1 MNSPAD
7 DDQSDSLHTNT
18 DTTPNTKTNAEPN
31 ASDDQNES
39 ARPGDRESA
48 SAAALMTESGI
59 DVDAESLKWIVA
71 EDEEVKRVSDLDI
84 QWIGTPRSRGG
95 LRTYLVALVLVTGAL
110 ALATES
116 IAGIATGPT
125 LIGLESYTLVVEGPA
140 ALEVEGTTA
149 EIPLWWL
156 SAVPPLVGLLGV
168 AIGVRPIIRAYR
180 TTYVLT
186 SEKLYIRMRGI
197 RGDGVTKLPLDRV
210 VDTTFRQSPI
220 GQLLSSGT
228 VTFSTFDHTAP
239 ELQCW
244 AIKNPTELHEIVLEL
259 KASAASPLEHKQ
271 EYIRVVPSTGER
283 APPEVI
289 NQIRP
294 LHDVQR
300 GGQTWWQN
308 LNPLSEPNLLTF
320 EFVIYS
326 DGTDAPIEFY
336 YSCEQHLSTLHDR
349 LKSAYPDTVELE
361 RVTVDFAEKLIAPQQ
376 YSYDEFETALESGT
390 LQCTPA
396 EVEALVRVRGSRP
409 TVADGGATTMSEQ
422 VDRDEIGEESSSME
436 APATEASD
444 SDSPTSSDSSL
455 PLGTQLPSV
464 DLDALRAKEN
474 AENRDPGSLTFGLE
488 TPVDTGEGVLA
499 RPHPDEVDPHGL
511 RWTGSGDPLAAIKK
525 FDGQMGED
533 DRTKA
538 SSHAPLTVLIDHF
551 ATTDHPTVFQ
561 AAFEGE
567 PDLTSD
573 GEYHIDEIEQ
583 GRETL
588 KDEFITSLE
597 EFLRGPTDSESS
609 SSQSES
615 LNESQSERIAEIRN
629 EDWGHTFTTNLR
641 AVTVPTNLS
650 VNDTSEID
658 RHLRNLSTVFDPL
671 AGDYYKLESEALH
684 EKGLLERSR
693 RKRSRRC
700 FNRFLEGEVVAS
712 GRLSRSTPDL
722 HLDPGELCNLVI
734 VPSTEHLTD
743 EAVKETHANPE
754 SRTAL
759 PGLDAAQRRQYTTGM
774 VLGQDANSA
783 VDGPLRLPPNRQSR
797 HWLLCGATGS
807 GKSQVTY
814 HMLRSLAETTPG
826 PNVLFEPKGDN
837 MCQHYL
843 RAHYKKFGTLDDV
856 YHFRVPE
863 TLPAISFFD
872 IRPALEGNDR
882 ETAVKEKVDHFHE
895 LMRMIMG
902 AETYEQA
909 FVANEVLTF
918 LIQALFDPKHGADVF
933 GLDDLVD
940 AATRMHRHQELPEV
954 SEINADIHDSLAAQ
968 FAKDEN
974 QFDTT
979 MGAVMNRL
987 NKLKEDRHLHWMLR
1001 HKPGREVEAN
1011 GDDLYG
1017 FHQQETHFDF
1027 SEFLDQDATILFD
1040 LGDLSSPAQRGFTTV
1055 MLSNLWH
1062 SIQRRRR
1069 RTPENVVNVIM
1080 EEAAPFVATELVAD
1094 QLLPQGRSS
1103 GLSLGF
1109 IMQYPEQVK
1118 KYHNGTG
1125 AYEEL
1130 LTEVHTKLIG
1140 DISMKDRF
1148 AKTFTHDELSVEDVR
1163 NRNNRM
1169 AAGEWFTKL
1178 VSPGFGEDRPA
1189 PLTLHSPPIITGHPE
1204 SDEPLT
1210 AAEQQQFDEE
1220 LLPEVLERTED
1231 EYGLYVPT
1239 HEDAMEWSNWSD
1251 TDRRA
1256 GTPPALDED
1265 EREVT
1270 VEIDDET
1277 EETVDQQPID
1287 ESGLDDGDDD
1297 RPDDGNDSSVAET
1310 GVKNS
1315 VDQDGSEAESTD
1327 DDPADPANG
1336 ATFFDPPTDEEK
1348 CPVPDRELVRRR
1360 LSREDAIFLK
1370 RVLDAMNRDLP
1381 GYTLLEGMDELQED
1395 LDGLDVEVLIE
1406 QGLLERGKVNR
1417 RPYYTV
1423 LPAGR
1428 KLLGETLTAEQ
1439 GIGDLGEKTPHK
1451 VGVELL
1457 VRWLETLEEVDRVE
1471 RYYQQS
1477 SETVFDVAAF
1487 DDGNDLV
1494 WVGEVEMTSNNAKAV
1509 VSDYEKMAAVDA
1521 DVVWAFPSLRE
1532 GRETIQLLAD
1542 SEHLP
1547 DRVSGRAGRKLS
1559 RMQEIVEEFDADG
1572 LTTVQTFR
1580 KMEEKVTGDPS

>member
-1 MNSPAD
+1 MQTTEKTES
-7 DDQSDSLHTNT
+7 
-18 DTTPNTKTNAEPN
+18 TPN
-31 ASDDQNES
+31 S
-39 ARPGDRESA
+39 
-48 SAAALMTESGI
+48 
-59 DVDAESLKWIVA
+59 DAESLEWIVA
-71 EDEEVKRVSDLDI
+71 EDEQVKQVSDLDV
-84 QWIGTPRSRGG
+84 QWTGTPLFRGG
-95 LRTYLVALVLVTGAL
+95 FRTYLVALGFVAVAL

-116 IAGIATGPT
+116 IAGVTTGPS
-125 LIGLESYTLVVEGPA
+125 LVGLEPYTLET
-140 ALEVEGTTA
+140 ALITA

-156 SAVPPLVGLLGV
+156 SAVPILVGLTGI
-168 AIGVRPIIRAYR
+168 AIGVRPIVRALR

-186 SEKLYIRMRGI
+186 SKKLYVRTRGI
-197 RGDGVTKLPLDRV
+197 RGDGFTKLPLDRV
-210 VDTTFRQSPI
+210 VDTTLQQSPI
-220 GQLLSSGT
+220 GQLLSYGT
-228 VTFSTFDHTAP
+228 VTFSTFDHTSP
-239 ELQCW
+239 EIQCW
-244 AIKNPTELHEIVLEL
+244 AIEDPTELHERVLEL
-259 KASAASPLEHKQ
+259 EASAASPLERKQ

-289 NQIRP
+289 NQVRP
-294 LHDVQR
+294 LHDVRR
-300 GGQTWWQN
+300 GGLSWWQQ
-308 LNPLSEPNLLTF
+308 LNPLSDPDPLTF

-326 DGTDAPIEFY
+326 DGTDSPIEFY
-336 YSCEQHLSTLHDR
+336 YTCEQHLSTLYDR
-349 LKSAYPDTVELE
+349 LNSAYPDSVEIE
-361 RVTVDFAEKLIAPQQ
+361 RVTVDFAEKLITPQQ
-376 YSYDEFETALESGT
+376 YSYDEFETALENGT

-396 EVEALVRVRGSRP
+396 EVEALVRVRGSKP
-409 TVADGGATTMSEQ
+409 TLADGGATAISEQ
-422 VDRDEIGEESSSME
+422 VDRDSTAEESTS
-436 APATEASD
+436 TEESD
-444 SDSPTSSDSSL
+444 SNL

-464 DLDALRAKEN
+464 DLDTLRAKEE
-474 AENRDPGSLTFGLE
+474 AENRDPGSLTFSLE

-499 RPHPDEVDPHGL
+499 RPHPDEVEPYGL
-511 RWTGSGDPLAAIKK
+511 RWTGSGDPMAAIKK
-525 FDGQMGED
+525 FDGQMGKD

-538 SSHAPLTVLIDHF
+538 TSHAPLTVLIDHF
-551 ATTDHPTVFQ
+551 ASTDHPIVFQ

-567 PDLTSD
+567 PDLTKE

-588 KDEFITSLE
+588 WGEAAIALE
-597 EFLRGPTDSESS
+597 ELLRGPKNSELSS
-609 SSQSES
+609 SRSES
-615 LNESQSERIAEIRN
+615 LSESRSKRIDEVKN

-641 AVTVPTNLS
+641 AVTVPTNSSLS
-650 VNDTSEID
+650 DTSEIEHD
-658 RHLRNLSTVFDPL
+658 LRNLSTVFDPL
-671 AGDYYKLESEALH
+671 AGDYYKLESETLH
-684 EKGLLERSR
+684 EKGVLERSR
-693 RKRSRRC
+693 RKQSRRC
-700 FNRFLEGEVVAS
+700 FNRFLEGEVVAG
-712 GRLSRSTPDL
+712 GRVSRSEPDL
-722 HLDPGELCNLVI
+722 HLDPAELCNMII

-759 PGLDAAQRRQYTTGM
+759 PGLDTAQRRQYTTGM

-783 VDGPLRLPPNRQSR
+783 VEGPLRLPPNRQSR

-826 PNVLFEPKGDN
+826 PNVLFDPKGDN
-837 MCQHYL
+837 MCKNYL
-843 RAHYKKFGTLDDV
+843 MAHYKRFGNLDDV
-856 YHFRVPE
+856 YYFREPG

-872 IRPALEGNDR
+872 IRSALEGNDR

-902 AETYEQA
+902 AEKYEQA

-918 LIQALFDPKHGADVF
+918 LIQALFDPKHGDDVF

-940 AATRMHRHQELPEV
+940 AATRMHHHQELPEV

-1001 HKPGREVEAN
+1001 HKPGREAEST

-1027 SEFLDQDATILFD
+1027 SEFLDEDVTILFD
-1040 LGDLSSPAQRGFTTV
+1040 LGDLTLDAQRGFTTV
-1055 MLSNLWH
+1055 MLSDLWH

-1069 RTPENVVNVIM
+1069 TNPENVVNVIM

-1189 PLTLHSPPIITGHPE
+1189 PLTLHSPPIISGHPE

-1231 EYGLYVPT
+1231 EYGLYVPS

-1256 GTPPALDED
+1256 GAPPALDED
-1265 EREVT
+1265 ESEVT
-1270 VEIDDET
+1270 VEFDEKS
-1277 EETVDQQPID
+1277 EDADGQQPF
-1287 ESGLDDGDDD
+1287 EKTSLDDGADDQHDD
-1297 RPDDGNDSSVAET
+1297 RDNSSKAEAD
-1310 GVKNS
+1310 VSEIDHNS
-1315 VDQDGSEAESTD
+1315 SEEETTD
-1327 DDPADPANG
+1327 DDPAGVANG
-1336 ATFFDPPTDEEK
+1336 AAFFDPSTDEEE
-1348 CPVPDRELVRRR
+1348 CPVSDDELRRR
-1360 LSREDAIFLK
+1360 GLSQDDAIFLK

-1381 GYTLLEGMDELQED
+1381 DYTLLEGMEELQED
-1395 LDGLDVEVLIE
+1395 LDGVDVDVLIE
-1406 QGLLERGKVNR
+1406 LELLEREKVDR

-1428 KLLGETLTAEQ
+1428 ELLDKTVTAQ
-1439 GIGDLGEKTPHK
+1439 PGIGDLGEKTPHK

-1457 VRWLETLEEVDRVE
+1457 VCWLETFEAVDRVE

-1487 DDGNDLV
+1487 DVDDELV
-1494 WVGEVEMTSNNAKAV
+1494 WVGEVEMTSNNAEAV

-1521 DVVWAFPSLRE
+1521 DAVWAFPSRDDAQE
-1532 GRETIQLLAD
+1532 IANVLAD
-1542 SEHLP
+1542 AGRLP
-1547 DRVSGRAGRKLS
+1547 DTVNGRAARSIVKI
-1559 RMQEIVEEFDADG
+1559 QEKIEPFEADG
-1572 LTTVQTFR
+1572 MTTVQTFR
-1580 KMEEKVTGDPS
+1580 KLKDEVTDK

>member
-1 MNSPAD
+1 MQTTEKTES
-7 DDQSDSLHTNT
+7 
-18 DTTPNTKTNAEPN
+18 TPN
-31 ASDDQNES
+31 S
-39 ARPGDRESA
+39 
-48 SAAALMTESGI
+48 
-59 DVDAESLKWIVA
+59 DAESLEWIVA
-71 EDEEVKRVSDLDI
+71 EDEQVKQVSDLDV
-84 QWIGTPRSRGG
+84 QWTGTPLFRGG
-95 LRTYLVALVLVTGAL
+95 FRTYLVALGFVAVAL

-116 IAGIATGPT
+116 IAGVTTGPS
-125 LIGLESYTLVVEGPA
+125 LVGLEPYTLET
-140 ALEVEGTTA
+140 ALITA

-156 SAVPPLVGLLGV
+156 SAVPILIGLVGV
-168 AIGVRPIIRAYR
+168 AIGVRPIVRALR

-186 SEKLYIRMRGI
+186 SEKLYVRTRGI
-197 RGDGVTKLPLDRV
+197 RGDGFTKLPLDRV
-210 VDTTFRQSPI
+210 VDTTFQQSPI
-220 GQLLSSGT
+220 GQLLSYGT
-228 VTFSTFDHTAP
+228 VTFSTFDHTSP
-239 ELQCW
+239 EIQCW
-244 AIKNPTELHEIVLEL
+244 AIEDPTELHETVLEL
-259 KASAASPLEHKQ
+259 EASAASPLERKQ

-283 APPEVI
+283 APREVI

-294 LHDVQR
+294 LHDVRR
-300 GGQTWWQN
+300 GGLSWWQQ
-308 LNPLSEPNLLTF
+308 LNPLSDPDPLTF

-326 DGTDAPIEFY
+326 DGTDSPIEFY
-336 YSCEQHLSTLHDR
+336 YTCEQHLSTLYDR
-349 LKSAYPDTVELE
+349 LNSAYPDSVEIE
-361 RVTVDFAEKLIAPQQ
+361 RVTVDFAEKLITPQQ
-376 YSYDEFETALESGT
+376 YSYDEFETALENGT
-390 LQCTPA
+390 LQCTLA
-396 EVEALVRVRGSRP
+396 EVEALVRVQGSNP
-409 TVADGGATTMSEQ
+409 TVADGGATAMGERITTE
-422 VDRDEIGEESSSME
+422 DTADESTSTEES
-436 APATEASD
+436 D
-444 SDSPTSSDSSL
+444 SNL

-474 AENRDPGSLTFGLE
+474 AENRDPGSLTFSLE

-499 RPHPDEVDPHGL
+499 RPHPDEVEPYGL
-511 RWTGSGDPLAAIKK
+511 RWTGSGDPMAAIKK

-533 DRTKA
+533 DRSKA

-551 ATTDHPTVFQ
+551 ASTDHPIVFQ

-567 PDLTSD
+567 PDLTKE

-588 KDEFITSLE
+588 WGEAAIALE
-597 EFLRGPTDSESS
+597 ELLRGPKNSESS
-609 SSQSES
+609 SSRSES
-615 LNESQSERIAEIRN
+615 LSESRSERIDEIKN

-650 VNDTSEID
+650 LSDTSEIEHD
-658 RHLRNLSTVFDPL
+658 LRNLSTVFDPL
-671 AGDYYKLESEALH
+671 AGDYYKLESETLH
-684 EKGLLERSR
+684 EKGVLERSR

-700 FNRFLEGEVVAS
+700 FNRFLEGEVVAG
-712 GRLSRSTPDL
+712 GRVSRSEPDL
-722 HLDPGELCNLVI
+722 HLDPAELCNMVI

-754 SRTAL
+754 SRTTL
-759 PGLDAAQRRQYTTGM
+759 PGLDTAQRRQYTTGM

-783 VDGPLRLPPNRQSR
+783 VEGPLRLPPNRQSR

-826 PNVLFEPKGDN
+826 PNVLFDPKGDN
-837 MCQHYL
+837 MCKNYL
-843 RAHYKKFGTLDDV
+843 MAHYKRFGNLDDV
-856 YHFRVPE
+856 YYFREPG

-872 IRPALEGNDR
+872 IRSALEGNDR

-902 AETYEQA
+902 AEKYEQA
-909 FVANEVLTF
+909 FVANEILTF
-918 LIQALFDPKHGADVF
+918 LIQALFDPKHGDDVF
-933 GLDDLVD
+933 GLDDLVE
-940 AATRMHRHQELPEV
+940 AATRMHHHQELPEV

-1001 HKPGREVEAN
+1001 HKPGREAEST

-1027 SEFLDQDATILFD
+1027 SEFLDEDVTILFD
-1040 LGDLSSPAQRGFTTV
+1040 LGDLTLDAQRGFTTV
-1055 MLSNLWH
+1055 MLSDLWH

-1069 RTPENVVNVIM
+1069 TNPENVVNVIM

-1189 PLTLHSPPIITGHPE
+1189 PLTLHSPPIISGHPE

-1220 LLPEVLERTED
+1220 LLPEVLERTEE
-1231 EYGLYVPT
+1231 EYGLYVPS

-1256 GTPPALDED
+1256 GASPALDED
-1265 EREVT
+1265 ESEKM
-1270 VEIDDET
+1270 VEFDEKS
-1277 EETVDQQPID
+1277 EDADGQQPL
-1287 ESGLDDGDDD
+1287 EKTSLDDGADDQHDD
-1297 RPDDGNDSSVAET
+1297 RDDRDLTADTDVSEIGHDSSDAET
-1310 GVKNS
+1310 
-1315 VDQDGSEAESTD
+1315 TD
-1327 DDPADPANG
+1327 DDPVGVANG
-1336 ATFFDPPTDEEK
+1336 AAFFDPATDEEE
-1348 CPVPDRELVRRR
+1348 CPVSDDELRRR
-1360 LSREDAIFLK
+1360 GLSQDDAIFLK
-1370 RVLDAMNRDLP
+1370 RVLDAMNRDRP
-1381 GYTLLEGMDELQED
+1381 GYTLLEGMGELQED
-1395 LDGLDVEVLIE
+1395 LDGLDTQVLLE
-1406 QGLLERGKVNR
+1406 QGLLEKETVNR
-1417 RPYYTV
+1417 HTYYTV

-1428 KLLGETLTAEQ
+1428 ELLDETLTAEE
-1439 GIGDLGEKTPHK
+1439 GVGDLGEKTPHK

-1457 VRWLETLEEVDRVE
+1457 WDWLTEFEVVE
-1471 RYYQQS
+1471 QVYRYYQHTP
-1477 SETVFDVAAF
+1477 ETIFDVAAVDA
-1487 DDGNDLV
+1487 DDELV
-1494 WVGEVEMTSNNAKAV
+1494 WVGEVEMASNNAEAV
-1509 VSDYEKMAAVDA
+1509 VSDYDKMAAVDA
-1521 DVVWAFPSLRE
+1521 DAVWVFPSRDD
-1532 GRETIQLLAD
+1532 GRGTVKMLAD
-1542 SEHLP
+1542 AGRLP
-1547 DRVSGRAGRKLS
+1547 GTVSGRDGRSLAQI
-1559 RMQEIVEEFDADG
+1559 QERVESFESDG
-1572 LTTVQTFR
+1572 MTTVQTLR
-1580 KMEEKVTGDPS
+1580 KLDEKVTGGSS

>member
-1 MNSPAD
+1 MQTTEIT
-7 DDQSDSLHTNT
+7 QSKT
-18 DTTPNTKTNAEPN
+18 D
-31 ASDDQNES
+31 
-39 ARPGDRESA
+39 
-48 SAAALMTESGI
+48 I
-59 DVDAESLKWIVA
+59 DAESLEWIVA
-71 EDEEVKRVSDLDI
+71 EDEQVKRVSDLDV
-84 QWIGTPRSRGG
+84 QWTGTPLPRGG
-95 LRTYLVALVLVTGAL
+95 LQTYLVALVFVSVAL
-110 ALATES
+110 ALATQS
-116 IAGIATGPT
+116 ITGVTTGPT
-125 LIGLESYTLVVEGPA
+125 LVGLESYTLA
-140 ALEVEGTTA
+140 VEGTSG

-156 SAVPPLVGLLGV
+156 SAVPFLVGLIGV
-168 AIGVRPIIRAYR
+168 AIGVRPIIRALR

-186 SEKLYIRMRGI
+186 SEKLYVRTSGI
-197 RGDGVTKLPLDRV
+197 RGDGFTKLHLDRV
-210 VDTTFRQSPI
+210 VDTTFLQSPV
-220 GQLLSSGT
+220 GQLLSYGT
-228 VTFSTFDHTAP
+228 VTFSTFDHTSP
-239 ELQCW
+239 EIQCW
-244 AIKNPTELHEIVLEL
+244 AIENPTELHERVLEL
-259 KASAASPLEHKQ
+259 EASADSPLERTQ

-283 APPEVI
+283 APLEVV

-294 LHDVQR
+294 LHDVRR
-300 GGQTWWQN
+300 GGLAWWQK
-308 LNPLSEPNLLTF
+308 LNPISDPDPLTF

-336 YSCEQHLSTLHDR
+336 YTCEQHLSTLHDR

-361 RVTVDFAEKLIAPQQ
+361 RVTVDFAEKLITPQQ
-376 YSYDEFETALESGT
+376 YSYDEFETALENGT
-390 LQCTPA
+390 LQCTPV
-396 EVEALVRVRGSRP
+396 EVEALIRVRGSKP
-409 TVADGGATTMSEQ
+409 TLADGGATTIGEQ
-422 VDRDEIGEESSSME
+422 VDRDETGQESTS
-436 APATEASD
+436 TEASD
-444 SDSPTSSDSSL
+444 TKASDSESYSPTSSDSSV
-455 PLGTQLPSV
+455 PLGKQLPSV
-464 DLDALRAKEN
+464 DLDGRRAKEE
-474 AENRDPGSLTFGLE
+474 AENRDQGSLTFALE

-499 RPHPDEVDPHGL
+499 RPHPDEVEPYGL

-525 FDGQMGED
+525 FDQKMGAD

-551 ATTDHPTVFQ
+551 ASTDHPIVFQ

-567 PDLTSD
+567 PDLTAA

-588 KDEFITSLE
+588 WDEAAVALE
-597 EFLRGPTDSESS
+597 ELLRGPKNSESS
-609 SSQSES
+609 SPRSES
-615 LNESQSERIAEIRN
+615 LSESQSERIAEIRN

-641 AVTVPTNLS
+641 AVIVPRSSSLS
-650 VNDTSEID
+650 DTSEID
-658 RHLRNLSTVFDPL
+658 HYLRNLSSVFDPL
-671 AGDYYKLESEALH
+671 AGDYYKLESEILH
-684 EKGLLERSR
+684 ENGVLERSQ

-700 FNRFLEGEVVAS
+700 FNRILERDVVS
-712 GRLSRSTPDL
+712 GGTLSRSEPDL
-722 HLDPGELCNLVI
+722 HLDPAELCNLVI

-743 EAVKETHANPE
+743 EAVKETHATPE

-759 PGLDAAQRRQYTTGM
+759 PGLDTAQRRQYTTGM
-774 VLGQDANSA
+774 VLGQDASSA
-783 VDGPLRLPPNRQSR
+783 VEGPLRLPPSRQTR
-797 HWLLCGATGS
+797 HWLLCAATGS

-826 PNVLFEPKGDN
+826 PNVLFDPKGDN
-837 MCQHYL
+837 MCQNYMM
-843 RAHYKKFGTLDDV
+843 AHYKKFGHLDDV
-856 YHFRVPE
+856 YHFRVPK

-872 IRPALEGNDR
+872 IRPALKGNDR

-902 AETYEQA
+902 AEKYEQA
-909 FVANEVLTF
+909 FVANEILTF
-918 LIQALFDPKHGADVF
+918 LIQTLFDPKHGDDVF

-940 AATRMHRHQELPEV
+940 AATRMHHHQELPEV

-1027 SEFLDQDATILFD
+1027 SEFLDQDVTILFD

-1069 RTPENVVNVIM
+1069 TNPENVVNVIM

-1118 KYHNGTG
+1118 KFHNGNG

-1130 LTEVHTKLIG
+1130 LTEVHTKLVG

-1148 AKTFTHDELSVEDVR
+1148 AKTFTHDELSVVDVR

-1178 VSPGFGEDRPA
+1178 VSPGFGEERPA
-1189 PLTLHSPPIITGHPE
+1189 PLTLHSPPIISGHPE
-1204 SDEPLT
+1204 SEESLT

-1231 EYGLYVPT
+1231 EYELYVPT

-1256 GTPPALDED
+1256 GAPPALNED
-1265 EREVT
+1265 GS
-1270 VEIDDET
+1270 
-1277 EETVDQQPID
+1277 EETVEFDDESEGVEVQQPL
-1287 ESGLDDGDDD
+1287 EKTS
-1297 RPDDGNDSSVAET
+1297 PDDGGDNQHDDRDDSDLTAET
-1310 GVKNS
+1310 DVS
-1315 VDQDGSEAESTD
+1315 EIDHDSSEAETPD
-1327 DDPADPANG
+1327 HDLVDVVNG
-1336 ATFFDPPTDEEK
+1336 AAFFDPSTDEEE
-1348 CPVPDRELVRRR
+1348 CPVSDRELRRR
-1360 LSREDAIFLK
+1360 GLSRDDVIFLK

-1381 GYTLLEGMDELQED
+1381 DYTLLEGMDELQED
-1395 LDGLDVEVLIE
+1395 LDGVDVDVLIE
-1406 QGLLERGKVNR
+1406 LRLLEREKVDR
-1417 RPYYTV
+1417 CPYYTV

-1428 KLLGETLTAEQ
+1428 ELLDETITAQ
-1439 GIGDLGEKTPHK
+1439 PGTGDLGEKTPHK

-1457 VRWLETLEEVDRVE
+1457 VHWLETLEKVDRVE
-1471 RYYQQS
+1471 RYCQQS
-1477 SETVFDVAAF
+1477 SETVFDAAAF
-1487 DDGNDLV
+1487 DADDELV
-1494 WVGEVEMTSNNAKAV
+1494 WVGEVEMTSNNAEAV

-1521 DVVWAFPSLRE
+1521 DAVWAFPSRDDAGE
-1532 GRETIQLLAD
+1532 IVNVLAD
-1542 SEHLP
+1542 AERLP
-1547 DRVSGRAGRKLS
+1547 EKVSGRTANSFSLLREAVEGFEADGMTTIHTFRKLS
-1559 RMQEIVEEFDADG
+1559 
-1572 LTTVQTFR
+1572 
-1580 KMEEKVTGDPS
+1580 